1 MNGTIPLLHTT
12 ICLLGVDRDN
22 FTSTFLKTLI
32 KETSWEL
39 WTWLDVGSV
48 LQTYYESVDHAVC
61 PD

>member
-12 ICLLGVDRDN
+12 ICLLSVDRDN

-32 KETSWEL
+32 KETRWEI
-39 WTWLDVGSV
+39 WRWLDVGSV
-48 LQTYYESVDHAVC
+48 LQTYYESVDRAVC